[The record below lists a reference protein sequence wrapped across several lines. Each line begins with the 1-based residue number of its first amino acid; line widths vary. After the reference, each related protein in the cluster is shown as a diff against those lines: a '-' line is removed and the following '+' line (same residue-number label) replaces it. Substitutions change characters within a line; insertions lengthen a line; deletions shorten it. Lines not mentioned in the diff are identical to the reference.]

1 MPLMFLAAFAAA
13 TASPPSK
20 PQQHAS
26 SPAVTKSTVNTPPV
40 DPMAAMAMMGQL
52 FDKLLPAGPEPDPA
66 RLAAARATAQT
77 MFPTGTYA
85 QAMTHFFD
93 NMIDHGLAM
102 SEADFAAMMPGIKA
116 GKESKPPSTVPLRQM
131 LSAKDPNF
139 DAKLAGG
146 RAFMGQT
153 LVKLGTIAEP
163 KLREG
168 MARALARKFDPA
180 QLGQINA
187 FLATPTGQAYGQQM
201 VGMWFEPDVMR
212 GAVAIFPEM
221 MKMMPDMMKDGAAFD
236 SRMKAMDKPKPG
248 GAKPNG

>member
-13 TASPPSK
+13 TASPATK
-20 PQQHAS
+20 PHAHTS
-26 SPAVTKSTVNTPPV
+26 RPAVTKSVAKAPPV

-52 FDKLLPAGPEPDPA
+52 FDKLFPAGPEPEPA
-66 RLAAARATAQT
+66 RLVSARATVQT
-77 MFPTGTYA
+77 MFPPGTYA
-85 QAMTHFFD
+85 RSMTHFFD
-93 NMIDHGLAM
+93 TMIDHGLAM
-102 SEADFAAMMPGIKA
+102 SEADFAAMMPMKPA
-116 GKESKPPSTVPLRQM
+116 KDSKPPSTAPLRQM

-139 DAKLAGG
+139 DAKLAAG
-146 RAFMGQT
+146 RAFLGQT
-153 LVKLGTIAEP
+153 FVKLGTVAEP

-168 MARALARKFDPA
+168 MARALARKFDSA
-180 QLGQINA
+180 QLGEINA

-236 SRMKAMDKPKPG
+236 SQMKAMDKPKQA